1 MNETAILNE
10 LSMEDL
16 VDCKFKAVNFRVLK
30 RTSWNKY
37 YEALDIKQNY
47 VNSLKNSLRANK

>member
-1 MNETAILNE
+1 MDETAMLNE
-10 LSMEDL
+10 MNFENL
-16 VDCKFKAVNFRVLK
+16 VECKFKAVNFRVLK

-47 VNSLKNSLRANK
+47 VNNLKKLLTTNK